1 MNTKGIEII
10 GSCKAEMLIAD
21 ASVKTDVVIVT
32 LAKTEEAKSLKRG
45 CVLAAN
51 DADGK
56 CRLISG
62 AEGETA
68 AYILAEDVDTS
79 SAEEVAAEAYQTGK
93 FIRNALTVEKNY
105 ILSVS
110 DERALRDAGIYLENA
125 MA

>member
-1 MNTKGIEII
+1 MNTKGREII

-32 LAKTEEAKSLKRG
+32 LARTEAAKSLKRG
-45 CVLAAN
+45 SVLAAN

-56 CRLISG
+56 CSLISG

-79 SAEEVAAEAYQTGK
+79 KTEEVAAEAYQTGK
-93 FIRNALTVEKNY
+93 FIRNSLIVEENY
-105 ILSVS
+105 TLSVS

-125 MA
+125 MV